1 MRILHVI
8 GGVTP
13 KAGGPS
19 RSVPGLCKAL
29 AAQGVEIALF
39 VHTDVGSESAD
50 LGGCKLICG
59 RGIRILPWKRAEDF
73 RSAVLAFKPQ
83 IVHLHGVWCWYLHQD
98 IRICRELQIPYVIAP
113 RGSLD
118 AWSVKQKWLKKKL
131 ALWLYQGN
139 DLCHAA
145 AIHITAE
152 KEKSDVQKLIGCG
165 VPMIMSANG
174 INLPKSLPEWNQH
187 SDGRRRMLFLS
198 RMNEKKGVLNL
209 VEAWNKVQP
218 SGWCCELVYSV
229 GNPNDEEY
237 ERKVKQ
243 RVQDLGLQD
252 SFIFTGA
259 LDNDAKWAAYRRADA
274 FVLPTHTENF
284 GIVIA
289 EALYAG
295 LPVLTTKMAPW
306 QGLVEHNC
314 GLWVDDDLLSITNGL
329 EELTSSPAEKL
340 REMGAR
346 GRKYV
351 CMTYNWDELSRELM
365 KGYSSLLCH
374 EEPYVVER

>member
-1 MRILHVI
+1 MRVLHVV
-8 GGVTP
+8 GGLDP
-13 KAGGPS
+13 NAGGPS
-19 RSVPGLCKAL
+19 RSVAGLCKGL
-29 AAQGVEIALF
+29 SEIGGDVALF
-39 VHTDVGSESAD
+39 VHDPFGLEHADVGGCRVFQGHGMSAPR
-50 LGGCKLICG
+50 K
-59 RGIRILPWKRAEDF
+59 
-73 RSAVLAFKPQ
+73 
-83 IVHLHGVWCWYLHQD
+83 
-98 IRICRELQIPYVIAP
+98 ICREDFVKVITAWRPDLVHIHGIWNLFLHDDIKICVRRNIPYIITP

-139 DLCHAA
+139 DLRHAA
-145 AIHITAE
+145 AIHVTAE
-152 KEKSDVQKLIGCG
+152 KEKNDVQKIVGCD
-165 VPMIMSANG
+165 VPMIVSANG
-174 INLPKSLPEWNQH
+174 INLPKSLPAWNQH

-209 VEAWNKVQP
+209 VEAWNKVRP

-229 GNPNDEEY
+229 GNLNDEEY

-259 LDNDAKWAAYRRADA
+259 LDDDAKWAAYRRADA

-314 GLWVDDDLLSITNGL
+314 GLWVDDDLLSIADGL

-340 REMGAR
+340 REMGTR
-346 GRKYV
+346 GCQYV
-351 CMTYNWDELSRELM
+351 GKAFNWDDIAV
-365 KGYSSLLCH
+365 GLLKDYHGISICGK
-374 EEPYVVER
+374 

>member
-29 AAQGVEIALF
+29 AAQGAEVALF

-50 LGGCKLICG
+50 LGECKLICG
-59 RGIRILPWKRAEDF
+59 RGIRILPRKRAEDF
-73 RSAVLAFKPQ
+73 RSAVLAFNPQ

-98 IRICRELQIPYVIAP
+98 IRICRELKIPYVIAP

-118 AWSVKQKWLKKKL
+118 AWSVKQKWVKKKL

-139 DLCHAA
+139 DLRHAA
-145 AIHITAE
+145 AIHVTAE
-152 KEKSDVQKLIGCG
+152 KEKNDVQKLIGCG

-198 RMNEKKGVLNL
+198 RMNEKKGVQNL
-209 VEAWNKVQP
+209 VEAWNKVRP

-229 GNPNDEEY
+229 GNSIDEEY

-259 LDNDAKWAAYRRADA
+259 LDNDAKWVAYRRADA

-306 QGLVEHNC
+306 QGLVEHDC
-314 GLWVDDDLLSITNGL
+314 GLWVDDNLRAISDGLQELASLSL
-329 EELTSSPAEKL
+329 ERLS
-340 REMGAR
+340 EMGRNGAE
-346 GRKYV
+346 YV
-351 CMTYNWDELSRELM
+351 NRAFNWEVISATLLKD
-365 KGYSSLLCH
+365 YSGLLPN
-374 EEPYVVER
+374 EGL